1 MYLWSTAMTSGISF
15 VLLCVYVCL
24 VRPMRRERRSI
35 FQAYTA
41 SSAALLGNEFF
52 SIKKLVKLNFTFFSN
67 FLYAYYAKN
76 WNCRTHKK
84 LSKGHQGG
92 AWGRE
97 CFSVLTKISVA
108 IFFGN
113 WRNLLDS
120 QIEGKILHCKIL
132 PNQIKIL

>member
-52 SIKKLVKLNFTFFSN
+52 SIKKLVKLNLL
-67 FLYAYYAKN
+67 FLATSYMHTMQKIETVEPIR
-76 WNCRTHKK
+76 NCQK
-84 LSKGHQGG
+84 
-92 AWGRE
+92 
-97 CFSVLTKISVA
+97 A
-108 IFFGN
+108 IKEEPEEENVFQF
-113 WRNLLDS
+113 
-120 QIEGKILHCKIL
+120 
-132 PNQIKIL
+132 